1 MSRKVDPVRKAIDA
15 FVALNDEE
23 RRAFKAALAMHA
35 ALSAEVPAM
44 EGVKRGP
51 GRPRGSKNH
60 SEAAPVL
67 AAEVK

>member
-15 FVALNDEE
+15 FVALSDEE

-44 EGVKRGP
+44 EKRGP

-60 SEAAPVL
+60 SDAAPVL
-67 AAEVK
+67 AVEVKE